1 MLGKKLYYFFQ
12 YFWKVPFL
20 VQYWGAEEFKAI
32 GRAIF
37 MGKVVKGP
45 DTEMFVQRFCNLIGV
60 KYGIPTNLARSAI
73 EMPLHALGS
82 GEGDEVILP
91 AFGCKG
97 TVMPV
102 INAGYKPVFADI
114 EEDFNIAPKS
124 VKAHITGKTKA
135 VIVPNLSGKPAKIV
149 EIREITQKR
158 GILLIEDA
166 CQATG
171 GRHNG
176 QYLGTFGDVGV
187 FSFGM
192 GKNMMAT
199 GGGIVVTNSE
209 DLYRTM
215 KNIELEDEK
224 WFDVLRKVKFYILT
238 MFLRKYTAP
247 YFLILNR
254 IRTKLSFLKPNFFDN
269 YYGDYKLLNMS
280 NLDASILLIQLRK
293 LSEIIARRRANAQ
306 ILCQLL
312 SDVEEL
318 KIPMFDNEHIFTK
331 FIITLEKEKKSKD
344 SKMSKEASGLSR
356 FLRHRSIE
364 PEATYTPLHIRDGL
378 TQYANGNLPVSESLY
393 WRSFTLP
400 VQPNLTQK
408 DMILLTFSSLITE
421 N

>member
-1 MLGKKLYYFFQ
+1 
-12 YFWKVPFL
+12 
-20 VQYWGAEEFKAI
+20 
-32 GRAIF
+32 

-60 KYGIPTNLARSAI
+60 KYGIPTNLARSA
-73 EMPLHALGS
+73 
-82 GEGDEVILP
+82 
-91 AFGCKG
+91 
-97 TVMPV
+97 
-102 INAGYKPVFADI
+102 FADI

-135 VIVPNLSGKPAKIV
+135 IIIPHLSGKPAKIE

-158 GILLIEDA
+158 GILLIEDV

-171 GRHNG
+171 GKHNE

-199 GGGIVVTNSE
+199 GGGIVVTNLE
-209 DLYRTM
+209 GLYRAM
-215 KNIELEDEK
+215 KNIKLEDEK
-224 WFDVLRKVKFYILT
+224 WSDLLRKVKFYILT

-247 YFLILNR
+247 YFLILNI
-254 IRTKLSFLKPNFFDN
+254 IRSKLSFLKPRFFDR

-280 NLDASILLIQLRK
+280 NMDASILLIQLRK
-293 LSEIIARRRANAQ
+293 LSEIIARRRANAE

-312 SDVEEL
+312 SDIEEL
-318 KIPMFDNEHIFTK
+318 KIPRFDNEHIFTK
-331 FIITLEKEKKSKD
+331 FVITLEKGEKSKD

-364 PEATYTPLHIRDGL
+364 PEATYTPLHLRDGL

-408 DMILLTFSSLITE
+408 DMIYVAEVVRQYFEGSSCYMLG
-421 N
+421 